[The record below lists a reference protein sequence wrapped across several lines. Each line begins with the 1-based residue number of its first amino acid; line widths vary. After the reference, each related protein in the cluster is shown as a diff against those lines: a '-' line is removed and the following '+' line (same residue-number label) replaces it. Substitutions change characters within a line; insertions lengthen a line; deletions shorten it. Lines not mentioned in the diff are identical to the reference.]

1 MKLKVQNNEIYL
13 YGRIYEGD
21 GAWFVQEF
29 ARLDGVHSE
38 IELYLHTY
46 GGSVFD
52 GNMILNA
59 LVTARSQVN
68 TNVIGVA
75 ASMGAILAQAGKV
88 RRQVSNGFLM
98 IHAASGS
105 TWGSAKEHLSAANLL
120 SEIEK
125 QFVSLLTMR
134 TGKAEKAVRKWLNGD
149 NWFSAEQAKTAGLAD
164 EIIDPI
170 ASLETEI
177 NQPEKLGAQAV
188 YERFAACLNINEK
201 TEQKPNN
208 LTENVTQMKQE
219 VIKTLGLTGLSA
231 QSSDTAVVAAIRQ
244 HVEAAVGEHKAKYEA
259 EKAAREN
266 LEKTINEQQEAR
278 IKALLDASEAS
289 GKTTAQQRDLYEK
302 IGKTSGTEALETVL
316 GSLLPHK
323 SIEVQNGGSRSATLK
338 EGWDWDRYQKEDPKG
353 LEALSK
359 EDFNALYKAK
369 FGTVFSDQPRR
380 DAFGRK

>member
-21 GAWFVQEF
+21 GVWFAQEF

-38 IELYLHTY
+38 IELFLHTY

-52 GNMILNA
+52 GNMILNS
-59 LVTARSQVN
+59 LVTATSQIN

-88 RRQVSNGFLM
+88 RRQVNNGFLM

-105 TWGSAKEHLSAANLL
+105 TWGTAKDHLSAANLL

-125 QFVSLLTMR
+125 QFISLLTVR
-134 TGKAEKAVRKWLNGD
+134 CGKAEKAVRKWLDGD
-149 NWFSAEQAKTAGLAD
+149 NWFSAEQAKKAGLAD

-177 NQPEKLGAQAV
+177 SEPEKMGTKAV
-188 YERFAACLNINEK
+188 YERFAACLNLNEK
-201 TEQKPNN
+201 NEQKFNN
-208 LTENVTQMKQE
+208 LTEMKKE
-219 VIKTLGLTGLSA
+219 VIETLGLTGLSA

-244 HVEAAVGEHKAKYEA
+244 HVEAVAGEHKAKYEA
-259 EKAAREN
+259 EKMAREN
-266 LEKTINEQQEAR
+266 LEKTMNAEQEAR

-289 GKTTAQQRDLYEK
+289 GKTTAQHREMYEK
-302 IGKTSGTEALETVL
+302 IGKTNGAEALETVL
-316 GSLLPHK
+316 SSLVPHK
-323 SIEVQNGGSRSATLK
+323 PIEAGHKGSGSATLK

-369 FGTVFSDQPRR
+369 FG
-380 DAFGRK
+380 KEY